1 MTVKKA
7 RCRRFRRCLIWTFW
21 LSLVFTIGF
30 IWYYLERRVPDKVS
44 VVVQEQEEFD
54 FQLPFGVTLLSE
66 SEEVVLG
73 SKSNIP
79 SGQIRLKGDEAFSLY
94 ANSQGSYRL
103 GMKLFGGRL
112 NFKEIQ
118 VDVVDAQYAIPCGSP
133 VGIYL
138 KSRGVM
144 VIGTGR
150 ILKVDG
156 QEAEPAY
163 GLLESGDYIEAIN
176 GTPLRDK
183 EALVTELSR
192 IGDKEAILTV
202 RREGREVQV
211 RMNPVRAEDGSYKLG
226 AWVRDDTQ
234 GIGTLTYLDANGNF
248 GALGHGISDSDTGEV
263 VEIEDGSLYE
273 TEILGI
279 EKGTVGTPGVMAGV
293 IYYGPGTR
301 LGTVE
306 VNTEVGIFG
315 TVNERL
321 GDMVS
326 GELLEVGHRQDVKKG
341 QAWIRSQVSGQLRDY
356 EIEIQRI
363 DYNPIQKNKSL
374 VIHVTDPEL
383 LKLTGGIVQGMSGS
397 PIIQDGKLVGA
408 VTHVFVQDST
418 RGYGILMEDML
429 EH

>member
-1 MTVKKA
+1 MTVKQA
-7 RCRRFRRCLIWTFW
+7 RHHRFRRCLIWTFW

-30 IWYYLERRVPDKVS
+30 TWYYLERRIPDRVS

-79 SGQIRLKGDEAFSLY
+79 SGEIRLKSDESFSLY
-94 ANSQGSYRL
+94 ASNQGSYRL
-103 GMKLFGGRL
+103 GMKLFGKIR
-112 NFKEIQ
+112 FKEIE
-118 VDVVDAQYAIPCGSP
+118 VDVVDTQYAIPCGSP
-133 VGIYL
+133 IGIYL
-138 KSRGVM
+138 KSNGIM

-150 ILKVDG
+150 IQMEDG
-156 QEAEPAY
+156 QETEPAY

-183 EALVTELSR
+183 EALITELNHN
-192 IGDKEAILTV
+192 GAKEAILTV
-202 RREGREVQV
+202 RREGGAVEV
-211 RMNPVRAEDGSYKLG
+211 RMNPVKADDGSYKLG

-234 GIGTLTYLDANGNF
+234 GIGTMTYLDTNGNF

-263 VEIEDGSLYE
+263 VEIEEGALYE

-279 EKGTVGTPGVMAGV
+279 EKGTVGNPGVMAGV

-301 LGTVE
+301 FGTVE
-306 VNTEVGIFG
+306 ANTEVGIFG
-315 TVNERL
+315 KANERFASR
-321 GDMVS
+321 VQ
-326 GELLEVGHRQDVKKG
+326 GEPLEIGYRQDVKKG
-341 QAWIRSQVSGQLRDY
+341 RAWIRSQVSGELRDY
-356 EIEIQRI
+356 EIEIQRV
-363 DYNPIQKNKSL
+363 DCHPLQKNKSL
-374 VIHVTDPEL
+374 VIHVVDEDL
-383 LKLTGGIVQGMSGS
+383 LELTGGIVQGMSGS
-397 PIIQDGKLVGA
+397 PIIQDGKLIGA

-429 EH
+429 SH